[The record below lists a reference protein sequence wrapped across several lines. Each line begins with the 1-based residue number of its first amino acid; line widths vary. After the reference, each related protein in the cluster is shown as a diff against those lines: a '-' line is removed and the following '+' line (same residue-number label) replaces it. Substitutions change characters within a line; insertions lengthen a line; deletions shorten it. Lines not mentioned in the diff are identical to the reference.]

1 MNLIPSPLGGAALE
15 AARDDRHLQSRPLSA
30 RNRGVPPPLMVRK
43 FESFDEWV
51 NRPRSSQV
59 STGQD
64 STGPMLKE
72 QSWRARYADGL
83 RSAREASAGFTRGF

>member
-1 MNLIPSPLGGAALE
+1 
-15 AARDDRHLQSRPLSA
+15 
-30 RNRGVPPPLMVRK
+30 VPPPLMVRK